1 MDVSARTSA
10 RLASPAPVMCMT
22 GGKSTGTWSAS
33 PEMLERYEREMTVSR
48 CRLYSLEH
56 ALEVAHSRLESV
68 RQRHTAELDVPAVSP
83 PDAVL
88 QDFEKRAE
96 DLKIDALVEAASI
109 RRRAEE
115 EAAEIAARAEELA
128 AVVVAAPEAAN
139 HEGEAGDNLAI
150 EYVAEI
156 EKPEQLGLHPSAAS
170 EEWAELFAEKEAA
183 EAFIAEAKE
192 EARPTLQTA
201 EQQAVEMA
209 GQFEQDR
216 EASMEAFVAEIDV
229 EREAARHDAAGIVD
243 DARAES
249 ERLAEEA
256 ERAVIKM
263 AESSRRD
270 SDNIVK
276 DAKAERETILEDA
289 RRGAA
294 NLTET
299 GEREVRSM
307 ERRVRQ
313 IRSSLRD
320 PEARFKNIT
329 SSTMAEFSMLGDLID
344 IDAHALEASGGS
356 EDPSGGDDAP
366 RGRGFY
372 ERRLAGLR
380 SRLEASEA
388 SNVTE
393 GTGPVSETEPE

>member
-1 MDVSARTSA
+1 MDVSAQDVRTARFSGTRHVYDRREVDGYLV
-10 RLASPAPVMCMT
+10 RLA
-22 GGKSTGTWSAS
+22 
-33 PEMLERYEREMTVSR
+33 EMLERYEREMTVSR
-48 CRLYSLEH
+48 RRLDSLEH
-56 ALEVAHSRLESV
+56 LREAARSRLESV
-68 RQRHTAELDVPAVSP
+68 RQRHTAERDVPAASP

-88 QDFEKRAE
+88 QDLEKRAE
-96 DLKIDALVEAASI
+96 DLKIDALAEAASI
-109 RRRAEE
+109 RR
-115 EAAEIAARAEELA
+115 RAEELA
-128 AVVVAAPEAAN
+128 AVVVAASEAAN
-139 HEGEAGDNLAI
+139 HEGEPGDNLAI

-156 EKPEQLGLHPSAAS
+156 EKPEQLGLHPSAAA
-170 EEWAELFAEKEAA
+170 EEWAELLAEKEAA

-192 EARPTLQTA
+192 EARRTLQTA

-263 AESSRRD
+263 AELSRRD

-366 RGRGFY
+366 RGRVSTSIAWPVCGAASRPRKRQMSPK
-372 ERRLAGLR
+372 EHGR
-380 SRLEASEA
+380 SPRPNPNS
-388 SNVTE
+388 
-393 GTGPVSETEPE
+393 